1 MNSAAEKVY
10 FKRLMYLPDFRV
22 AINIHE
28 INRIDKIE
36 DFSQSYCT
44 CRYGI
49 VINKGFQVQ
58 QKTQSQ
64 NLECW
69 YENEDARDE
78 RFNQLLVEFEA
89 IGIDVIKV

>member
-1 MNSAAEKVY
+1 MGEVAEKVY
-10 FKRLMYLPDFRV
+10 FKRMMYLPDFRV

-36 DFSQSYCT
+36 HFDFGVCT
-44 CRYGI
+44 YGI
-49 VINKGFQVQ
+49 VINKGFEVQ

-69 YENEDARDE
+69 YESEEARDAR
-78 RFNQLLVEFEA
+78 FNHLLTEFEA
-89 IGIDVIKV
+89 IGINIIEV

>member
-1 MNSAAEKVY
+1 MGEVAEKVY
-10 FKRLMYLPDFRV
+10 FKRMMYLPDFRV

-36 DFSQSYCT
+36 NFDSGC
-44 CRYGI
+44 CKYGI
-49 VINKGFQVQ
+49 VINKGFEVQ

-69 YENEDARDE
+69 YDSMSARDAR
-78 RFNQLLVEFEA
+78 FSQLLTEFEA
-89 IGIDVIKV
+89 IGINIIEV